1 MQEVGA
7 LLPYSAQASQCSDL
21 SCGAHTQALGC
32 MGSVVV
38 HRLSCPATCRNLP
51 GPGIEPH
58 VPCIGK
64 WILNHWTTREAR
76 CWIFEG
82 EILITY
88 SYFSNVCLIFPLAT
102 SFPYSSL
109 SFFSSL
115 LFAISCLSSFFL
127 LNFSVSCF

>member
-1 MQEVGA
+1 MGA
-7 LLPYSAQASQCSDL
+7 LLPYSAQASHCSDL
-21 SCGAHTQALGC
+21 SCCGAHTQALGC

-38 HRLSCPATCRNLP
+38 VRRLSCPAACRNLP

-58 VPCIGK
+58 GPCMGR
-64 WILNHWTTREAR
+64 WILNHWTTREAH

-88 SYFSNVCLIFPLAT
+88 SYFSNVCLIFPLAP

-115 LFAISCLSSFFL
+115 LFAISYPASSY
-127 LNFSVSCF
+127 